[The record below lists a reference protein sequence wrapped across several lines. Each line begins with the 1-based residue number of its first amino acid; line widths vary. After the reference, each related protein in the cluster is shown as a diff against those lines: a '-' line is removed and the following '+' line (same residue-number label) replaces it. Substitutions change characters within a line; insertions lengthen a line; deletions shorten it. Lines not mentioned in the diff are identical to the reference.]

1 MTIFDRIFRR
11 TDDEDEYIYNRMDC
25 DNRYDIDASTYAIR
39 DVENTYNMV
48 ESTKNSTGLTFW
60 EKYGVSIKGIG
71 FLLFIS
77 IIMCS
82 IIYVVACYPV
92 IEETYIK
99 PMMYPGYTENK
110 AEAEAYYNGVY
121 PILDKRTYTSSG
133 GGYDTNGYVRYN
145 THYIIVYGF
154 DFTLDD
160 GRVYCIRNEYE
171 VTGSQYEAI
180 SIGDTFDV
188 ANRTV
193 NHFVE

>member
-11 TDDEDEYIYNRMDC
+11 TDDGNDYNRNDV
-25 DNRYDIDASTYAIR
+25 DASTYAIR
-39 DVENTYNMV
+39 DAENTY
-48 ESTKNSTGLTFW
+48 ESTKLTFW
-60 EKYGVSIKGIG
+60 GKYGVSIKVVGC
-71 FLLFIS
+71 LLFTS
-77 IIMCS
+77 IIICS
-82 IIYVVACYPV
+82 VLLAVAYYPTF
-92 IEETYIK
+92 EDRYIN
-99 PMMYPGYTENK
+99 PMLYPGYTENK

-121 PILDKRTYTSSG
+121 PIVDKRTYTSAT
-133 GGYDTNGYVRYN
+133 YYHNYYYMYT

>member
-11 TDDEDEYIYNRMDC
+11 TDDEDEYIYNRMNYD
-25 DNRYDIDASTYAIR
+25 DRYNVDASTYAIR

-48 ESTKNSTGLTFW
+48 ESTKDFTGLTFW
-60 EKYGVSIKGIG
+60 EKYGVSIKSVCFII
-71 FLLFIS
+71 FIS
-77 IIMCS
+77 IIICS
-82 IIYVVACYPV
+82 VLLAFAYYPT
-92 IEETYIK
+92 IEERYIN
-99 PMMYPGYTENK
+99 PMLLPGYTENK

-121 PILDKRTYTSSG
+121 PIVDKRTYTSSG
-133 GGYDTNGYVRYN
+133 GGYDNNGYVRYN
-145 THYIIVYGF
+145 THYIIVYGY

-160 GRVYCIRNEYE
+160 GRVYCVRNEYE

-193 NHFVE
+193 THFVE

>member
-11 TDDEDEYIYNRMDC
+11 TDDEDEYIYNRMNYD
-25 DNRYDIDASTYAIR
+25 DRYNVDASTYAIR

-48 ESTKNSTGLTFW
+48 EPTKNSTGLTFW
-60 EKYGVSIKGIG
+60 DNFKGIG
-71 FLLFIS
+71 YALLIS
-77 IIMCS
+77 ITMCS
-82 IIYVVACYPV
+82 IIFVIACYPI
-92 IEETYIK
+92 IEETYIN
-99 PMMYPGYTENK
+99 PMRYPGYTENK

-121 PILDKRTYTSSG
+121 PIVDKRTYTSSG
-133 GGYDTNGYVRYN
+133 GGYDNNGYVRYN
-145 THYIIVYGF
+145 THYIIVYGY

-160 GRVYCIRNEYE
+160 GRVYCVRNEYE

-193 NHFVE
+193 THFVE